1 MQIVCVF
8 GRPRLTI
15 DMNHSRTLAA
25 TLALFLTSCFA
36 FATLSTQALAL
47 SSEAADA
54 GELLDKGDF
63 VGAKTLL
70 EAQVAES
77 PKDAAAWQKLG
88 QAYFGLRW
96 FEDSETSFAKA
107 DELKPD
113 DGLTLYYRG
122 ALVLIATRARDKD
135 ARAFFDRS
143 ASLESPVQ
151 DSAHL
156 MKFAMMKYI
165 SIRGR
170 SVSKEFDA
178 WRKGLD
184 QESWIGQTSHYMR
197 RPVSNDKY
205 TAQRATHSGEMDERD
220 LDLQMHLFIGLRCER
235 TLYGL
240 AADSFKAGMIV
251 HRPGSVEWELCRVWY
266 GRIGQAYNWD
276 TKLGY
281 KYAPNESGALQVA
294 IQDRD
299 SLAMARGLQ
308 NGDVILEINDQPA
321 DFNLLDAILK
331 PLEVG
336 DTYELRVQRGD
347 KSVKLVMIIDTVD
360 YRMRAVM
367 PK

>member
-1 MQIVCVF
+1 MK
-8 GRPRLTI
+8 
-15 DMNHSRTLAA
+15 HSKILATA
-25 TLALFLTSCFA
+25 LALFLSSGF
-36 FATLSTQALAL
+36 ALATVSVFTVAL
-47 SSEAADA
+47 SFEGADA
-54 GELLDKGDF
+54 GQLLDQGDF
-63 VGAKTLL
+63 AGAKALL
-70 EAQVAES
+70 ETQVAEH

-88 QAYFGLRW
+88 QAYFGLRR

-122 ALVLIATRARDKD
+122 ALVLIATRSRDKD

-143 ASLESPVQ
+143 AALESPVQ
-151 DSAHL
+151 DSANL

-178 WRKGLD
+178 WRKALD
-184 QESWIGQTSHYMR
+184 QESWIGQTAHYMR
-197 RPVSNDKY
+197 RPVSNEKY

-220 LDLQMHLFIGLRCER
+220 LDLQMHLVIGLRCER

-240 AADSFKAGMIV
+240 AADSFKAGMMV
-251 HRPGSVEWELCRVWY
+251 NRPGSVEWELCRVWY

-276 TKLGY
+276 TKLGFR
-281 KYAPNESGALQVA
+281 YAPNESGALQVA

-299 SLAMARGLQ
+299 SFAMARGLQ
-308 NGDVILEINDQPA
+308 NADVILEINDQPA
-321 DFNLLDAILK
+321 DFNLLDTILK

-336 DTYELRVQRGD
+336 ETYELRVQRGD
-347 KSVKLVMIIDTVD
+347 KSVKLLLIMDTVD